1 MADVL
6 YRKYRSKSFS
16 ELVGQDTTV
25 SVLREAI
32 KQERIAHAYLF
43 SGPRG
48 TGKTSAARIFSKAI
62 NCERFHEKGDVCNEC
77 DNCIAINNAQTQDI
91 LEMDAASNRKV
102 DDIRDLKNNI
112 DYLPTQ
118 LKRRIIIIDEAH
130 MLTNEAFNALLKTLE
145 EPPEHIIFIFATTEA
160 HKMPIT
166 ILSRVQRFDFRL
178 GNKDAIVSKL
188 SNIAKSEEVEVDPE
202 ALALVYK
209 KSGGSFRDSESLLG
223 KILNST
229 SSNKVGL
236 RDVQE
241 ILGMMSESEL
251 VQYLDMLV
259 SGDVVTFLN
268 KVNNQIDSGL
278 DLSYLIENLL
288 EKSRDIL
295 LETYSTDKQKYLR
308 VMKVVG
314 SLIKAKKDSREFT
327 DKKLV
332 LEIYLSELLA
342 DSSLTVDS
350 VPQKPVEKAVMKA
363 APKKEEK
370 EENKVTTD
378 TTPDPVA
385 VSKADG
391 SMLVN
396 VEVDSNVVPQEYT
409 HDAFSDIVFSMNR
422 SIGSFVDTSR
432 TAYNGETLTIFVES
446 ALKHRKLTEIPNL
459 ILIRQALGR
468 MGLAVND
475 ILVVIE
481 SGMETEISAVAEV
494 SEVRVE
500 VQSVS
505 PAINDNSTL
514 VEGLF

>member
-178 GNKDAIVSKL
+178 GNKDAIVTKL
-188 SNIAKSEEVEVDPE
+188 ANIAKSEGVTVADEG
-202 ALALVYK
+202 LALIYK

-229 SSNKVGL
+229 SSDKVGL
-236 RDVQE
+236 KDVQD

-251 VQYLDMLV
+251 VQYLDMLI

-268 KVNNQIDSGL
+268 KVNEQIDSGL

-288 EKSRDIL
+288 EKARDIL
-295 LETYSTDKQKYLR
+295 LDTYSTDKQKYMR
-308 VMKVVG
+308 VMKVVS

-332 LEIYLSELLA
+332 LEIYLSELLS
-342 DSSLTVDS
+342 DTSSSTA
-350 VPQKPVEKAVMKA
+350 PVEVKSAPQA
-363 APKKEEK
+363 ATKKIEEPKIETGPQAKEIKEEQVI
-370 EENKVTTD
+370 EA
-378 TTPDPVA
+378 PVEI
-385 VSKADG
+385 
-391 SMLVN
+391 
-396 VEVDSNVVPQEYT
+396 EVSNVVPQEYS
-409 HDAFSDIVFSMNR
+409 HEAFSDILFEMNR

-446 ALKHRKLTEIPNL
+446 ALKHRKLTELTNL

-481 SGMETEISAVAEV
+481 TGMETEITTVTEVAA
-494 SEVRVE
+494 
-500 VQSVS
+500 VQSTEV
-505 PAINDNSTL
+505 PVINDNSTL

>member
-178 GNKDAIVSKL
+178 GNKDSIVTKL
-188 SNIAKSEEVEVDPE
+188 SNIAKSEGVSIADEG
-202 ALALVYK
+202 LSLIYK

-229 SSNKVGL
+229 SSDKVDL
-236 RDVQE
+236 KDVQE

-251 VQYLDMLV
+251 IQYLEMLI
-259 SGDVVTFLN
+259 SGEVATFLN
-268 KVNNQIDSGL
+268 KVNDQIDSGL

-288 EKSRDIL
+288 EKARDIL
-295 LETYSTDKQKYLR
+295 LDTYSTDKQRYMR
-308 VMKVVG
+308 VMKVV
-314 SLIKAKKDSREFT
+314 SALIKAKKDSKEFT

-332 LEIYLSELLA
+332 LEIYLSELLSESA
-342 DSSLTVDS
+342 TTSNIAPV
-350 VPQKPVEKAVMKA
+350 KPVEKAVAKP
-363 APKKEEK
+363 APKKEDVPEPVPSK
-370 EENKVTTD
+370 IEEE
-378 TTPDPVA
+378 PV
-385 VSKADG
+385 VI
-391 SMLVN
+391 N
-396 VEVDSNVVPQEYT
+396 VEINSDITPQEYT
-409 HDAFSDIVFSMNR
+409 HEAFSDIVFEMNR

-446 ALKHRKLTEIPNL
+446 ALKHRKLTEMTNL

-481 SGMETEISAVAEV
+481 AGMETEIPIVTETVVESTQSPVA
-494 SEVRVE
+494 
-500 VQSVS
+500 
-505 PAINDNSTL
+505 NDNSTL